1 MLQRRSLLTW
11 MAWPVAAGSAPSVWA
26 AVSPPSS
33 AQSAASAPSLMLA
46 QGYRPGVAL
55 AEYWVS
61 EKLDGL
67 RGYWDGQQLL
77 SRGGQRI
84 AAPKWFTAGWPAHAL
99 DGELWAGRG
108 QFAQAL
114 STVRQQAA
122 HDDAWRSIRFM
133 VFDAPGHSGA
143 FNERIP
149 FVHGVV
155 SRIDQLWVQAVAQ
168 FKVGQ
173 GPALQAL
180 LQQTVRQGGEGL
192 MLHRGTAL
200 YQGGARTPDLLK
212 MKVHEDAEAR
222 VVAHVPGKGKYA
234 GQVGALLVEMPGPS
248 PQPGQ
253 PSHAGLRFKLGSGL
267 RDRDRLNPPAVGSWV
282 TYRFRGMHDSGLP
295 RFATF
300 VRSQGETAI
309 F

>member
-1 MLQRRSLLTW
+1 MLQRRSLLTCIS
-11 MAWPVAAGSAPSVWA
+11 WPVIAGSLPPVWA
-26 AVSPPSS
+26 ALPPPSS
-33 AQSAASAPSLMLA
+33 ARTAAAAPSLMLA
-46 QGYRPGVAL
+46 QSYRPGMAL

-67 RGYWDGQQLL
+67 RGHWDGQQLL

-114 STVRQQAA
+114 STVRQHQA

-133 VFDAPGHSGA
+133 VFDAPGQSGA
-143 FNERIP
+143 FNERIT

-155 SRIDQLWVQAVAQ
+155 SRIEQRWVQAVAQ
-168 FKVGQ
+168 FKVGHVS
-173 GPALQAL
+173 ALQAL
-180 LQQTVRQGGEGL
+180 LQQTVRLGGEGL

-200 YQGGARTPDLLK
+200 YQGGARTPDLIKLK
-212 MKVHEDAEAR
+212 LHEDAEAR
-222 VVAHVPGKGKYA
+222 VVAYVPGKGKYA
-234 GQVGALLVEMPGPS
+234 GQVGALLVEMPEPS
-248 PQPGQ
+248 VQPGQ
-253 PSHAGLRFKLGSGL
+253 APQTKLRFKLGSGL
-267 RDRDRLNPPAVGSWV
+267 RDADRRNPPTVGSWV
-282 TYRFRGMHDSGLP
+282 SYRFRGLHDSGLP

-300 VRSQGETAI
+300 VRLQGETAI